1 MSRESGGSQ
10 RMRSTS
16 MTEREARLLR
26 RERIKM
32 RNRDL
37 IQRERNEM
45 KRSGVRG
52 VTSAAAVRHLR
63 EPVPYCGATDEQPPH
78 QA

>member
-45 KRSGVRG
+45 KRSY
-52 VTSAAAVRHLR
+52 
-63 EPVPYCGATDEQPPH
+63 EPRSDLVDVFENIH
-78 QA
+78 